1 MVKQRDAYRKE
12 LSTRYVNQMVR
23 AQIDNDTEEM
33 DRIIRN
39 VQEFNDNAEGTGLEI
54 LNFGTKVRR
63 AYQAFTR
70 PVSEEFLR
78 YSAKQDKLE
87 IMRLMEAYG
96 LDSND

>member
-1 MVKQRDAYRKE
+1 MRALNFYPAKATYSYDIIRMVKQRDAYRKE

-63 AYQAFTR
+63 AYQAF
-70 PVSEEFLR
+70 LDLL
-78 YSAKQDKLE
+78 AK
-87 IMRLMEAYG
+87 
-96 LDSND
+96 NF